1 MVDSTKKQFYEFE
14 NEVRL
19 KREEIYRKN
28 EELERQKI
36 DNLKLKNIIDDQ
48 MVIAEKQRDKL
59 LAAKEEETNLQRDI
73 STLHRSLME
82 T

>member
-59 LAAKEEETNLQRDI
+59 LAAKEEEVNLQRDI